1 MSDAD
6 RATHLS
12 DETLSELR
20 ARARREA
27 GPFVDPRLLPGLSAK
42 AARAYP
48 EWVSAVLGRQ
58 VHDVRR
64 VSWAELVLL
73 GLACDAEPEPPVP
86 ARLLAERERA
96 ASEERRRAEHLRG
109 QADAWA
115 ALRVSLPVKV
125 SVAYNYSG
133 PHHYEFHLSGANHII
148 LREPLSSGRLRRDA
162 GRSLCWTPS
171 RAKHLLFAHLDDPAD
186 LNRVPNCKAC
196 LKIAA
201 RIAQPSEVVEAGG
214 S

>member
-1 MSDAD
+1 MPDTD

-27 GPFVDPRLLPGLSAK
+27 GPFVDPRLLPALTAK
-42 AARAYP
+42 TVRAYP

-73 GLACDAEPEPPVP
+73 GLAYDLEPEPPVP
-86 ARLLAERERA
+86 ARVLAERERLA
-96 ASEERRRAEHLRG
+96 QKERQHAEWLEQKHKE
-109 QADAWA
+109 WA
-115 ALRVSLPVKV
+115 ALRASLPVKV

-148 LREPLSSGRLRRDA
+148 VREPLLVGRLRRDA
-162 GRSLCWTPS
+162 DRSLCWTPS

-186 LNRVPNCKAC
+186 RARVPNCKAC
-196 LKIAA
+196 LRIAA
-201 RIAQPSEVVEAGG
+201 RIAQSGHVEAD
-214 S
+214 SS